1 MSTRSNHIGNRK
13 ANVPE
18 RRKRQD
24 ASKRRAG
31 AIGYSTRNQHPVE
44 RDPGDSWWRWNRS
57 IRFYGLVLLVGTKL
71 ADIVTTAIGVR
82 YIPAIVE
89 ANPVADHFFV
99 EVGLFTGLTVLGFA
113 SVLFAA
119 CAAELFGL
127 EVRRRFGLPKTAL
140 FAQASIYLTLSLLFA
155 VVAVHNGLLIAD
167 QVTYMLGET
176 LLSPATGG

>member
-1 MSTRSNHIGNRK
+1 MSTRRDPDRPYDPS
-13 ANVPE
+13 
-18 RRKRQD
+18 
-24 ASKRRAG
+24 ASENWRSTAG
-31 AIGYSTRNQHPVE
+31 ARRNALSRRE
-44 RDPGDSWWRWNRS
+44 GGDWWQLNRS
-57 IRFYGLVLLVGTKL
+57 VRFYGLTFLIATKT

-82 YIPAIVE
+82 YVPTIVE

-99 EVGLFTGLTVLGFA
+99 EIGLFTGLTVLGFA

-176 LLSPATGG
+176 LLSPAIGG